1 MVSMVDLIR
10 AGTKKQ
16 GARRL
21 KGCIHALAAVA
32 KQALKFF
39 NNRQTPDRLL
49 LEANRD
55 CRRLQEIHGV
65 SKKYVYI
72 LDLVSKGGCFQ
83 RTVL

>member
-32 KQALKFF
+32 KQALRSFLITDRHLTGYYW
-39 NNRQTPDRLL
+39 RQT
-49 LEANRD
+49 ETVEG
-55 CRRLQEIHGV
+55 C
-65 SKKYVYI
+65 KK
-72 LDLVSKGGCFQ
+72 FME
-83 RTVL
+83 